1 MHCRDCAHVR
11 DCAGTYAHSRGDAQA
26 RKRTCAGVHRCT
38 VAHVNETLRLVER
51 PCSMVPTQLLRP
63 ARLEAWCCAGE
74 STGFLG
80 GSRTCRPYPAS
91 LSWRRQAAP
100 RDLLL
105 PSSVRPSRSASISY
119 SRNKLPDYRSFALSR
134 NHERATTHARTCAH
148 LRRCTN
154 AIVRCLMQPLAPCR
168 MDRAGDLSPLG
179 RARAM
184 CHAIPSIALSR
195 YRTCAPVRLCP
206 NASVHQCTSAPVHRC
221 FIPPQGYGIMLSP
234 DLQR

>member
-74 STGFLG
+74 STGFWG

-100 RDLLL
+100 RDLFL

-119 SRNKLPDYRSFALSR
+119 PRNKLPDYRSFALSR

-154 AIVRCLMQPLAPCR
+154 AIVRWLDSA
-168 MDRAGDLSPLG
+168 LSAVSHGSRRRPIASWSSQSHVP
-179 RARAM
+179 RDSVHRF
-184 CHAIPSIALSR
+184 IALSHLCAR
-195 YRTCAPVRLCP
+195 DPMHKCTGAPVRLCTG
-206 NASVHQCTSAPVHRC
+206 ALSHRR
-221 FIPPQGYGIMLSP
+221 GTA
-234 DLQR
+234 

>member
-26 RKRTCAGVHRCT
+26 RKRTYAAVHRCT
-38 VAHVNETLRLVER
+38 VAHVYDTLRLVER
-51 PCSMVPTQLLRP
+51 PCSMAPTQLLRP

-74 STGFLG
+74 PTGFWG

-91 LSWRRQAAP
+91 LSRRRQAAP

-119 SRNKLPDYRSFALSR
+119 PRNKQPDYRSFALSH

-148 LRRCTN
+148 LRRCTK
-154 AIVRCLMQPLAPCR
+154 AIARWPDAS
-168 MDRAGDLSPLG
+168 LSVVSHGSRRRPIASWSSQSHVP
-179 RARAM
+179 RDSVYRV
-184 CHAIPSIALSR
+184 IALSR
-195 YRTCAPVRLCP
+195 YRTSAPMRLCTV
-206 NASVHQCTSAPVHRC
+206 ASSHRR
-221 FIPPQGYGIMLSP
+221 GTA
-234 DLQR
+234 